1 MKSDLYLA
9 YVDYIGVNALG
20 YHEYDVFLTDSPD
33 TVWGEDWE
41 QQCPSACGD
50 LKPDETTYTQVRRLL
65 CSEELFIVQEN
76 SCFSLQDCIDGC
88 ISMCWLMGNDD
99 DLVFKLDF
107 GETFDTVIERISDN
121 RDYFPNFD
129 EFILDI
135 ENREDGE

>member
-50 LKPDETTYTQVRRLL
+50 LKPEETTYSIPEFTDEMNRWVCIQ
-65 CSEELFIVQEN
+65 EEIP
-76 SCFSLQDCIDGC
+76 DC
-88 ISMCWLMGNDD
+88 
-99 DLVFKLDF
+99 
-107 GETFDTVIERISDN
+107 E
-121 RDYFPNFD
+121 
-129 EFILDI
+129 
-135 ENREDGE
+135 